1 MMYNTFVEVVL
12 GKWGKTCCSGDK
24 ASWRRYLIL
33 TFFFEKKVLSVGVL
47 DDFPHIDS
55 HEASAP
61 EILGRTKDS
70 WLSCLR
76 AVCGIEA

>member
-1 MMYNTFVEVVL
+1 MWKWFWGTEEKLAALEIRPVEE
-12 GKWGKTCCSGDK
+12 DN
-24 ASWRRYLIL
+24 LIF
-33 TFFFEKKVLSVGVL
+33 FFFEKKVLSVGVL